1 METTMVTVEELRK
14 RASELGIKNIKKY
27 KKDELI
33 VLIEKAVKEK
43 EVGLEGQTP
52 EQRQALND
60 FIKTYNGT
68 VEYKGEQLCITF
80 DEAHF
85 DDAKKNYKAKSYG
98 LTMLKVDN
106 ILRTIS
112 FIISLKKKSSTKRA
126 SYRHEKPRGKQSL
139 EIYNMML
146 EHPNWSHYKIRTIMN
161 CTYTNVRRVW
171 LLYVKDKFEDK
182 RILRPTKKNK

>member
-1 METTMVTVEELRK
+1 MKTTVMTAEQLRK

-33 VLIEKAVKEK
+33 ALIEEAEK

-52 EQRQALND
+52 EQKQALND

-68 VEYKGEQLCITF
+68 TKCNNEQIIITF

-98 LTMLKVDN
+98 LTILKADDT
-106 ILRTIS
+106 LRTIS
-112 FIISLKKKSSTKRA
+112 FTISKKRKSSTKRA
-126 SYRHEKPRGKQSL
+126 SYRQEKPRGKQSL

-182 RILRPTKKNK
+182 RVIKPTKKNK

>member
-1 METTMVTVEELRK
+1 METTVMTVEELRK

-27 KKDELI
+27 KKGELI
-33 VLIEKAVKEK
+33 ALIEEAEK

-52 EQRQALND
+52 EQKQALND

-68 VEYKGEQLCITF
+68 TKCNNEQIIITF

-98 LTMLKVDN
+98 LTILKADDT
-106 ILRTIS
+106 LRTIS
-112 FIISLKKKSSTKRA
+112 FTISKKRKSSTKRA
-126 SYRHEKPRGKQSL
+126 SYRQEKPRGKQSL

-146 EHPNWSHYKIRTIMN
+146 EHPNYKIRTIMN

-182 RILRPTKKNK
+182 RVIKPTKKNK

>member
-1 METTMVTVEELRK
+1 MKTTVMTVEQLRK

-33 VLIEKAVKEK
+33 ALIEEAEK

-52 EQRQALND
+52 EQKQALND
-60 FIKTYNGT
+60 FIKTYNGIAK
-68 VEYKGEQLCITF
+68 VENDTIIITF
-80 DEAHF
+80 DETSFA
-85 DDAKKNYKAKSYG
+85 DAKKNYKAKSYG
-98 LTMLKVDN
+98 LMMSNLDN
-106 ILRTIS
+106 TLRTIS
-112 FIISLKKKSSTKRA
+112 FIRSMKKKPSGERIG
-126 SYRHEKPRGKQSL
+126 YHQEKPRGKQSL

-182 RILRPTKKNK
+182 RVIKPTKKNK

>member
-1 METTMVTVEELRK
+1 MKTTVMTVEQLRK
-14 RASELGIKNIKKY
+14 RASKLGIKNAKKY

-33 VLIEKAVKEK
+33 VLIEEAEK

-52 EQRQALND
+52 EQKRALND
-60 FIKTYNGT
+60 FVKTYNGT
-68 VEYKGEQLCITF
+68 AECKGEQIFITF

-98 LTMLKVDN
+98 LTVLKADDT
-106 ILRTIS
+106 LHTIS
-112 FIISLKKKSSTKRA
+112 FTISKKRKSSTKRA
-126 SYRHEKPRGKQSL
+126 SYRQEKPRGKQSL
-139 EIYNMML
+139 EIYNMIL

-171 LLYVKDKFEDK
+171 LLYIKDKFEDK
-182 RILRPTKKNK
+182 RVIKPTKKNK

>member
-1 METTMVTVEELRK
+1 MKTTVMTVEQLRK
-14 RASELGIKNIKKY
+14 RASELGIKNAKKY
-27 KKDELI
+27 KKNELI
-33 VLIEKAVKEK
+33 ARIEEAEK

-52 EQRQALND
+52 EQKQALND

-68 VEYKGEQLCITF
+68 TKCNNEQIIITF

-98 LTMLKVDN
+98 LTILKADDT
-106 ILRTIS
+106 LRTIS
-112 FIISLKKKSSTKRA
+112 FTISKKRKSSTKRA
-126 SYRHEKPRGKQSL
+126 SYRQEKPRGKQSL
-139 EIYNMML
+139 KIYNMML
-146 EHPNWSHYKIRTIMN
+146 KHPNWSHYKIRAIID

>member
-1 METTMVTVEELRK
+1 METTVMTVEQLRK

-33 VLIEKAVKEK
+33 ALIEEVEK

-52 EQRQALND
+52 EQKQALND

-68 VEYKGEQLCITF
+68 AKVESDVLTITF
-80 DEAHF
+80 DEASF
-85 DDAKKNYKAKSYG
+85 TDAKKNYKAKSYG
-98 LTMLKVDN
+98 LAVLRIDN
-106 ILRTIS
+106 TLRAIS
-112 FIISLKKKSSTKRA
+112 FIRGMKKKSSTKKA
-126 SYRHEKPRGKQSL
+126 SYHQDKPRGKQSL
-139 EIYNMML
+139 EIYNMIL

-171 LLYVKDKFEDK
+171 LLYIKDKFEDK
-182 RILRPTKKNK
+182 RVIKPTKKNK

>member
-1 METTMVTVEELRK
+1 MKTTVMTVEQLRE
-14 RASELGIKNIKKY
+14 RASELGIENVKNV

-33 VLIEKAVKEK
+33 ALIEEAEK

-52 EQRQALND
+52 EQKQALND

-68 VEYKGEQLCITF
+68 TKCNNEQIIITF

-98 LTMLKVDN
+98 LTILKADDT
-106 ILRTIS
+106 LRTIS
-112 FIISLKKKSSTKRA
+112 FTISKRKSSTKRA
-126 SYRHEKPRGKQSL
+126 SYHQEKPRGKQSL

-146 EHPNWSHYKIRTIMN
+146 EHLNWSHYKIHIIMN

-182 RILRPTKKNK
+182 RVIKPTKKNK